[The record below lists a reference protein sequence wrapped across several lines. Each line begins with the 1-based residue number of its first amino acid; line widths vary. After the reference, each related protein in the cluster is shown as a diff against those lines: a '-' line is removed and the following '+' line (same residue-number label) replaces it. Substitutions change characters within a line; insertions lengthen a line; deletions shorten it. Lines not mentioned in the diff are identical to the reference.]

1 MHEDLVFVV
10 YELAR
15 KEKLPCNST
24 VGPSRQRQKLKRE
37 LCQGLFAS
45 LIRKPYRRLRSY
57 NASDSVH
64 VPAMTPSK
72 KSWVIVSTGL
82 VLLSFLFVISLP
94 FFNDDIPPPTQQISK
109 ASFRAPKQN
118 VWADLSEHETDE
130 LVKFLFSRAE
140 LNLTDSRRATA

>member
-1 MHEDLVFVV
+1 MNLREKRSF
-10 YELAR
+10 LAIGQLAPVGGA
-15 KEKLPCNST
+15 KAEAAKAHDVLP
-24 VGPSRQRQKLKRE
+24 E
-37 LCQGLFAS
+37 LFAS

-82 VLLSFLFVISLP
+82 VLISFLFFISLP